1 VSFQGESLVRRS
13 TSRFVTTTTL
23 VIVLLVVAVLVAL
36 PVHAQSSDQLAYL
49 GAGGSVWLIDVGS
62 GEREQLAGAEAFVT
76 LDWAPDGQSLVLVKG
91 GQDGPG
97 SGEIFVVDV
106 AAGSTTKVAD
116 GYAPVWSSDSRRILY
131 VGDFTPSDQ
140 STEQSLAVVNIEDGS
155 GSTLATRRWVSG
167 LWPIERVEYSGDEK
181 LIAVYVSGLE
191 MEGYVVIVD
200 DEGQPIWEI
209 PDFVYSADG
218 FAWSPDENL
227 LVYRDSG
234 EPFRGGEDPSLKM
247 VRPQSQEVVWSLDR
261 AGFSPCW
268 SPDGESLAALV
279 WEEGGGFRVMVVN
292 APDGEL
298 VLQSERTFQDL
309 FNSGLS
315 WSPDGSSLLFNSA
328 ENDSPQVLVMDRSGE
343 SRPIAEGKRPEARW
357 SPDGTRVALAM
368 GEEGNREIFVVQA
381 DGSDLRKVADGS
393 MPRWRPGTAPKQGGA
408 PLCGLPLLGTS
419 AVLLMVFRVL
429 AVAGVR
435 GTENVA

>member
-1 VSFQGESLVRRS
+1 VRRS
-13 TSRFVTTTTL
+13 TGRFVTTTML
-23 VIVLLVVAVLVAL
+23 VIVLLAMAVLVAL
-36 PVHAQSSDQLAYL
+36 PVRAQSSDQIAYL
-49 GAGGSVWLIDVGS
+49 GAGGSVWLIDVES
-62 GEREQLAGAEAFVT
+62 GEKVQLADAQGYVA

-91 GQDGPG
+91 GQGGPG

-116 GYAPVWSSDSRRILY
+116 GYAPVWASDSRRLLY
-131 VGDFTPSDQ
+131 VGDFTTSEQ
-140 STEQSLAVVNIEDGS
+140 GAEQSLSLVDIEDGT

-167 LWPIERVEYSGDEK
+167 LWPIERVLYSADEK
-181 LIAVYVSGLE
+181 LIAVYVAGLE

-200 DEGQPIWEI
+200 EEGQPVWEI

-261 AGFSPCW
+261 AGFWPCW
-268 SPDGESLAALV
+268 SPDGESVAALV

-292 APDGEL
+292 AVDGEL

-309 FNSGLS
+309 WNSGLS
-315 WSPDGSSLLFNSA
+315 WSPDGSSLLFSSA
-328 ENDSPQVLVMDRSGE
+328 ENDSQQVLVMDRSGE

-368 GEEGNREIFVVQA
+368 GEERNREIFVVQA
-381 DGSDLRKVADGS
+381 DGSGLRKVADGS
-393 MPRWRPGTAPKQGGA
+393 MPRWRPGTAREQGGA

-419 AVLLMVFRVL
+419 AVLLMALRVL
-429 AVAGVR
+429 ALPGVR
-435 GTENVA
+435 GAEEVA